1 MTKRIIFHIPFKID
15 EKRLS
20 GTNIRPVKL
29 LNAFKEL
36 GYTVD
41 FISGYG
47 EERKKTIEQ
56 IKQNIKN
63 GTKYEFLYSESSTMP
78 TLLTEK
84 NHFPKYPFLD
94 FGFFKF
100 CKKNGVKIGL
110 FYRDIYWAFPSL
122 YSLNYLKKK
131 IAIFY
136 YKYDLRKYNK
146 LVDILFFPC
155 ENVVNYI
162 PFSLK
167 MKIEECFPGAD
178 NKILEYEK
186 MNQIELLYVGGSG
199 NQYDYSCLL
208 KILSKE
214 KFRDKI
220 NLTIVTREDE
230 FKKFIENQNLNITSN
245 IKVIYGNIKEL
256 NIKNIDMGILYL
268 RPQVYIKIAV
278 PLKLFEYI
286 ADGLPILTVKNTFS
300 GKFVEQNNIGWQL
313 EYDEKELEE
322 FLDEIIEDRSIVA
335 TKRQEVL
342 KIREN
347 HTWLKRAEEIAEKM
361 KKA

>member
-1 MTKRIIFHIPFKID
+1 MEKRMIFHIPFKNN
-15 EKRLS
+15 RLS
-20 GTNIRPVKL
+20 GSSIRPTKL

-41 FISGYG
+41 FVLGYG
-47 EERKKTIEQ
+47 AERKQ
-56 IKQNIKN
+56 SIKKIKENIKN
-63 GTKYEFLYSESSTMP
+63 GVKYEFLYSESSTMP

-110 FYRDIYWAFPSL
+110 FYRDIYWTFPSL

-136 YKYDLRKYNK
+136 YKYDLKKYNEY
-146 LVDILFFPC
+146 VDILFLPSKQMSD
-155 ENVVNYI
+155 YI
-162 PFSLK
+162 PQNLK
-167 MKIEECFPGAD
+167 MKIVECPPGSD
-178 NKILEYEK
+178 NKILEYKETD
-186 MNQIELLYVGGSG
+186 QINLLFVGGSG
-199 NQYDYSCLL
+199 GNYDYSCLL
-208 KILSKE
+208 KVLAKE
-214 KFRDKI
+214 KFRKNI
-220 NLTIVTREDE
+220 FFTIVTRKDE
-230 FKKFIENQNLNITSN
+230 YEKFLNIMKLNPSSN
-245 IKVIYGNIKEL
+245 IINKYGDIRDL
-256 NIKNIDMGILYL
+256 DIKNIDMGILYL
-268 RPQVYIKIAV
+268 KPQEYLTFAA

-286 ADGLPILTVKNTFS
+286 AEGLPILASKDTFS
-300 GKFVEQNNIGWQL
+300 GKFVEKNNIGWQVD
-313 EYDEKELEE
+313 YNEKKLEE
-322 FLDEIIEDRSIVA
+322 FLDKIVENRNIIA